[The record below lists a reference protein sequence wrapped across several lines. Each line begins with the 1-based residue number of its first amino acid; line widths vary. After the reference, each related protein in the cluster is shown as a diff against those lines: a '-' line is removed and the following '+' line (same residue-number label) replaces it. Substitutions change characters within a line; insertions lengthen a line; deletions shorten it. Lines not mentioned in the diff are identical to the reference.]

1 MLNYSLFIS
10 STGNFPA
17 SQGALVLRNPPANAG
32 DIRDVGSIPGWG
44 RFPGEGHGNPLQ
56 YPCMENP
63 RDRGAWWLTVHW
75 VAQNRT
81 GLKRLTTQHTLETQ

>member
-44 RFPGEGHGNPLQ
+44 RFLGEGHGNPFPVSLPGESLGLQ
-56 YPCMENP
+56 G
-63 RDRGAWWLTVHW
+63 DRIS
-75 VAQNRT
+75 QS
-81 GLKRLTTQHTLETQ
+81 